1 MKTKLLLVSFLCGSF
16 AVSAQKVATQ
26 VARVGKNNVHVN
38 TGSTQNHVNFSN
50 RDVFYTNTFSNPS
63 DWVFENQPGTNPQ
76 TWQIGTTGPTGSFLI
91 DPIESTTA
99 SDGFALFDSDLHCGG
114 NQVANLTLA
123 NGIDCSA
130 QAEVL
135 LSFEQQYRRF
145 FDSTFVFVSN
155 DDGVNWTKFSV
166 NTELGNND
174 YCDGSPSGLAQVYIT
189 PVAAYQAN
197 VKIRFQFYSPS
208 SLGGLAGCAYS
219 WMVDDVTLST
229 PLQNNVT
236 INQVY
241 AASIVT
247 DYDMGLIPLSQAD
260 TVQSTVVV
268 ANNGYASQ
276 DVVLNYSIKR
286 NGTEVN
292 AGSSPATTVGGFT
305 VTSIDIVSNYVPD
318 QIGNYTIEV
327 TAAISATD
335 EDPSDN
341 AGSNGFE
348 VTDNL
353 FSAVADVTTTTALDL
368 NASTTVAPPYDTYR
382 VGQNFFIRN
391 ATELTAFEIS
401 PARIAADAATGN
413 VSVDIELFDDADL
426 TAPLALEN
434 FVVTSTHAVTPA
446 WYTVALSSPVSM
458 DPGIYV
464 ASMGNFDDTK
474 NFAFNVAAGDDDIG
488 TICYGPF
495 GAGGAVDWYIGWD
508 FSPAIALNFDPTIG
522 FDAIEGGDNL
532 VVSPNPAND
541 VLNIN
546 LNLAKASNVQIDVID
561 MNGKV
566 VFNKNIKANL
576 IGYKEELSL
585 AGFANGIYTVQ
596 VRSANGTSS
605 QKVVVAH

>member
-1 MKTKLLLVSFLCGSF
+1 VIGN
-16 AVSAQKVATQ
+16 AI
-26 VARVGKNNVHVN
+26 
-38 TGSTQNHVNFSN
+38 
-50 RDVFYTNTFSNPS
+50 PS
-63 DWVFENQPGTNPQ
+63 GAY
-76 TWQIGTTGPTGSFLI
+76 LI

-99 SDGFALFDSDLHCGG
+99 ANGFALFDSDLLCGG
-114 NQVANLTLA
+114 NQVANLTLDSV
-123 NGIDCSA
+123 IDCSA
-130 QAEVL
+130 QTEIL

-155 DDGVNWTKFSV
+155 DSGITWTKFSV
-166 NTELGNND
+166 NTDLGNND
-174 YCDGSPSGLAQVYIT
+174 FCEGAPSGLAQVYIT
-189 PVAAYQAN
+189 DVAAGYPN

-208 SLGGLAGCAYS
+208 SLNALAGCAYS
-219 WMVDDVTLST
+219 WMIDDVTLST

-268 ANNGYASQ
+268 ANNGSLTQ

-292 AGSSPATTVGGFT
+292 AGSTPATNVAGFT
-305 VTSIDIVSNYVPD
+305 TASIELISNYVPD

-327 TAAISATD
+327 TAAISGTD

-353 FSAVADVTTTTALDL
+353 FSAVGDIANTAAIDL
-368 NASTTVAPPYDTYR
+368 NASTTTAPPYDTYR

-391 ATELTAFEIS
+391 ATSVTAFEIS

-413 VSVDIELFDDADL
+413 VSVDIELFAAGDL

-446 WYTVALSSPVSM
+446 WYTVALSAPVAM
-458 DPGIYV
+458 DPGVYV

-495 GAGGAVDWYIGWD
+495 GSGGAVDWYIGWD

-522 FDAIEGGDNL
+522 FDAVEGGDKL

-546 LNLAKASNVQIDVID
+546 LNLAKASNVQIDMID

-566 VFNKNIKANL
+566 VFNKNIQANL

-585 AGFANGIYTVQ
+585 SGFANGIYTIQ
-596 VRSANGTSS
+596 VRSANGSSS

>member
-1 MKTKLLLVSFLCGSF
+1 MKTKLLLVSFLCGTF

-26 VARVGKNNVHVN
+26 VACVGKNNVHVN
-38 TGSTQNHVNFSN
+38 TGSTQNAVNYSN
-50 RDVFYTNTFSNPS
+50 REVFYTNTFANPS
-63 DWVFENQPGTNPQ
+63 DWVFNNQAGSNPQ

-123 NGIDCSA
+123 NGINCSA
-130 QAEVL
+130 QSEVL
-135 LSFEQQYRRF
+135 LTFEQQYRRF

-155 DDGVNWTKFSV
+155 NNGISWVKYPVNV
-166 NTELGNND
+166 ALGNND
-174 YCDGSPSGLAQVYIT
+174 FCDGNPNLAQVYIT
-189 PVAAYQAN
+189 PTAAGQSN

-208 SLGGLAGCAYS
+208 SLNALAGCGYS

-229 PLQNNVT
+229 PSQNDVT

-241 AASIVT
+241 AASIVS

-260 TVQSTVVV
+260 TVQSTVVL
-268 ANNGYASQ
+268 ANNGSVAQ

-286 NGTEVN
+286 NGTVVYSGSMPAVN
-292 AGSSPATTVGGFT
+292 VGGFT
-305 VTSIDIVSNYVPD
+305 TVSTDVISDYVPN
-318 QIGNYTIEV
+318 QTGAYTIDV
-327 TAAISATD
+327 TAAISGVDAN
-335 EDPSDN
+335 PLDN
-341 AGSNGFE
+341 TGSNGFE

-353 FSAVADVTTTTALDL
+353 FSAVADVAATTALDL
-368 NASTTVAPPYDTYR
+368 NAAATVAPPYDTYR

-391 ATELTAFEIS
+391 ATILTAFEIS

-413 VSVDIELFDDADL
+413 VSVDIELFSSSDL
-426 TAPLALEN
+426 AAPLALEN

-446 WYTVALSSPVSM
+446 WYTVALSAPFAM
-458 DPGIYV
+458 DAGFYV

-508 FSPAIALNFDPTIG
+508 FTPAIALNFDASVG
-522 FDAIEGGDNL
+522 FMTTDGKDVLN
-532 VVSPNPAND
+532 VSPNPAND
-541 VLNIN
+541 LLNIN

-576 IGYKEELSL
+576 IAYKEDLSL
-585 AGFANGIYTVQ
+585 ASFANGIYTVQ

>member
-16 AVSAQKVATQ
+16 AVSAQKSATQ

-38 TGSTQNHVNFSN
+38 TGSTQNQVNFAN
-50 RDVFYTNTFSNPS
+50 REVFYTNTFANAS
-63 DWVFENQPGTNPQ
+63 DWVFENEAGTNPQ
-76 TWQIGTTGPTGSFLI
+76 TWQIGTTGPTGAYLI

-130 QAEVL
+130 QTEVL

-145 FDSTFVFVSN
+145 WDSTFVFVSN
-155 DDGVNWTKFSV
+155 DDGVNWTKFTV
-166 NTELGNND
+166 NGELTNND
-174 YCDGSPSGLAQVYIT
+174 FCDGNPNLVQVYIT
-189 PVAAYQAN
+189 PVAAGQSN

-208 SLGGLAGCAYS
+208 SLNALAGCAYS
-219 WMVDDVTLST
+219 WMIDDVTLST
-229 PLQNNVT
+229 PLLNNVT

-241 AASIVT
+241 AANIQA
-247 DYDMGLIPLSQAD
+247 DYDMGLIPVSQAD
-260 TVQSTVVV
+260 TVQSSVVV
-268 ANNGYASQ
+268 ANNGSAAQ

-292 AGSSPATTVGGFT
+292 TGSSAAVNVAPFSIAT
-305 VTSIDIVSNYVPD
+305 INIVSNYVPSET
-318 QIGNYTIEV
+318 GTFTIDV
-327 TAAISATD
+327 TAAISGTD

-341 AGSNGFE
+341 SGSNGFE
-348 VTDNL
+348 MTDNL
-353 FSAVADVTTTTALDL
+353 YSAVADVAATTALDL
-368 NASTTVAPPYDTYR
+368 NAAATVAPPYDTYR
-382 VGQNFFIRN
+382 VGQNFWIRN
-391 ATELTAFEIS
+391 ATSLTAFEIS
-401 PARIAADAATGN
+401 PARIAADQATGN
-413 VSVDIELFDDADL
+413 VSVDIELFSAADL
-426 TAPLALEN
+426 EAPLAIEN

-446 WYTVALSSPVSM
+446 WYTVALSAPFTM
-458 DPGIYV
+458 DAGFYV

-474 NFAFNVAAGDDDIG
+474 NFAFNVAAGDDDGG

-495 GAGGAVDWYIGWD
+495 GANDAVDWYIGWD

-522 FDAIEGGDNL
+522 FDAIEGGDKL
-532 VVSPNPAND
+532 AVSPNPAND

-546 LNLAKASNVQIDVID
+546 LNLSKASNVQIDVID